1 MQEDRTTR
9 RLCWRG
15 GLPFLASLAIWF
27 GSTTLSFA
35 AANSG
40 PCATD
45 PQSRQLDFWLG
56 NWTVTAPGGSSTAT
70 SKVSLA
76 LDQCLVVENW
86 DGGRGH
92 SGENMFDY
100 SPEEKTW
107 YGMFA
112 DNTGR
117 VHIFSDGKVAA
128 GIAELRGTS
137 HGPKGETVL
146 NKVSVVRIDAN
157 RVEQTWQKSTDNGAT
172 WTTEFRGEYTRADSL
187 ERRP

>member
-1 MQEDRTTR
+1 MQGDRTTQR
-9 RLCWRG
+9 VCWRR
-15 GLPFLASLAIWF
+15 GLLFLASLAIWLLF
-27 GSTTLSFA
+27 TNPSFA
-35 AANSG
+35 AAKSA

-76 LDQCLVVENW
+76 LDQCLLVENW

-92 SGENMFDY
+92 SGENMLAY

-117 VHIFSDGKVAA
+117 VHVFSDGQVAS
-128 GIAELRGTS
+128 GIAEFRGAS
-137 HGPKGETVL
+137 HGPKGETVM
-146 NKVSVVRIDAN
+146 NKVRVVRIDAN

-172 WTTEFRGEYTRADSL
+172 WSTEFRGEYTHAD
-187 ERRP
+187 P

>member
-1 MQEDRTTR
+1 M
-9 RLCWRG
+9 
-15 GLPFLASLAIWF
+15 A
-27 GSTTLSFA
+27 
-35 AANSG
+35 
-40 PCATD
+40 
-45 PQSRQLDFWLG
+45 RQLDRHRPRRL
-56 NWTVTAPGGSSTAT
+56 STAT

-76 LDQCLVVENW
+76 LDQCLLVENW

-92 SGENMFDY
+92 SGENMFAY

-117 VHIFSDGKVAA
+117 VHVFSNGKVAS
-128 GIAELRGTS
+128 GIAEFRGSS

-146 NKVSVVRIDAN
+146 NKVRVVRIDAS

-172 WTTEFRGEYTRADSL
+172 WTTEFRGEYARAD
-187 ERRP
+187 R

>member
-9 RLCWRG
+9 RSYWRG
-15 GLPFLASLAIWF
+15 GLLFLAALAIWF
-27 GSTTLSFA
+27 GSTNPCFA
-35 AANSG
+35 ATNPG

-45 PQSRQLDFWLG
+45 LQSRQLDFWLG
-56 NWTVTAPGGSSTAT
+56 NWTVTAPGGSSGAT

-92 SGENMFDY
+92 SGENMFAY
-100 SPEEKTW
+100 SPEEKSW

-117 VHIFSDGKVAA
+117 VHIFSAGKVAS
-128 GIAELRGTS
+128 GRAEFEGTS
-137 HGPKGETVL
+137 GGPNGESVL
-146 NKVSVVRIDAN
+146 N
-157 RVEQTWQKSTDNGAT
+157 
-172 WTTEFRGEYTRADSL
+172 
-187 ERRP
+187 

>member
-1 MQEDRTTR
+1 MQEDRTAR
-9 RLCWRG
+9 RLGWRG
-15 GLPFLASLAIWF
+15 GLRFLAALAIWF
-27 GSTTLSFA
+27 GSATLSFA
-35 AANSG
+35 ATKPS

-56 NWTVTAPGGSSTAT
+56 SWTVTAPGGSSTAT

-76 LDQCLVVENW
+76 LDQCLLVEKW

-92 SGENMFDY
+92 SGENMFAY

-117 VHIFSDGKVAA
+117 VHVFSDGKVASA
-128 GIAELRGTS
+128 TAEFRGMS

-146 NKVSVVRIDAN
+146 NMVRVVRVGAN
-157 RVEQTWQKSTDNGAT
+157 RVEQTWQKSTDNGTT
-172 WTTEFRGEYTRADSL
+172 WTTEFRGEYTRAD
-187 ERRP
+187 P

>member
-1 MQEDRTTR
+1 MQQDRTAR

-15 GLPFLASLAIWF
+15 GLLFLVSLAIWF
-27 GSTTLSFA
+27 GSTNPSLA
-35 AANSG
+35 ATNPG

-56 NWTVTAPGGSSTAT
+56 TWTVTAPGGSSSAS

-76 LDQCLVVENW
+76 LDQCLLVENW

-92 SGENMFDY
+92 SGENMFAY
-100 SPEEKTW
+100 SPEGKIW

-117 VHIFSDGKVAA
+117 VHVFSDGKVGS
-128 GIAELRGTS
+128 GIAEFIGTN

-146 NKVSVVRIDAN
+146 NKVRVVRIDAN
-157 RVEQTWQKSTDNGAT
+157 RVEQSWQKSTDNGVT
-172 WTTEFRGEYTRADSL
+172 WTTEFRGEYTRAD
-187 ERRP
+187 R